1 MAIRRTRTNLE
12 DHYTQLDNEWLRD
25 GRISL
30 KARGLFAQILSHRE
44 GWRISIA
51 SLVRAN
57 PEGESAIRSALN
69 ELIEY
74 GYLVRGERERNEQG
88 HLGDYEYTLWAGRGL
103 PTVDQ
108 PDQENPTLENPR
120 QDNPTPKK
128 NISKKEHLEEHPP
141 TPQGGG
147 EREKEFDSLWSA
159 WPRKVGKP
167 AAQKAYVAATKRAKP
182 GVIAAGLYSA
192 VQFFARER
200 TEIRFVP
207 HLSTWL
213 NQNRWEDELTP
224 TNQPVAPVEGS
235 GPRLAPDEKLID
247 GIIWRRGRPR
257 LGGQYGMTVA
267 QYQEWQAEQQ
277 RLIQEA
283 RDRRG

>member
-1 MAIRRTRTNLE
+1 MASKDSPRGFAAVPNWIVTDE
-12 DHYTQLDNEWLRD
+12 S
-25 GRISL
+25 ISSHEKL
-30 KARGLFAQILSHRE
+30 VYLVLSSQIGGQGTWFMSHKQI
-44 GWRISIA
+44 GAMAGISIA
-51 SLVRAN
+51 SVKRALDGLRKRGVLTWTQRIDPTSGAQMGNSYRLLSDRLGQGELPPSSERATPSLSVSDQNKN
-57 PEGESAIRSALN
+57 PEQEP
-69 ELIEY
+69 E
-74 GYLVRGERERNEQG
+74 
-88 HLGDYEYTLWAGRGL
+88 
-103 PTVDQ
+103 
-108 PDQENPTLENPR
+108 QEN
-120 QDNPTPKK
+120 
-128 NISKKEHLEEHPP
+128 PP
-141 TPQGGG
+141 TPQGGS
-147 EREKEFDSLWSA
+147 ERDEEFEKIWA
-159 WPRKVGKP
+159 MWPRKVGKP
-167 AAQKAYVAATKRAKP
+167 AAQKAYASAVKRAKP
-182 GVIAAGLYSA
+182 EVIAAGVTAAL
-192 VQFFARER
+192 QFFARER